1 MENKKKG
8 GNHPAKHTKEIL
20 AELGYR
26 SEDFEAFGGKP
37 RMAFKQEET

>member
-1 MENKKKG
+1 MANKNKG
-8 GNHPAKHTKEIL
+8 GNHPAEHTKEIL

-26 SEDFEAFGGKP
+26 SEDFEAVGGKL